1 MALVVAAAALL
12 AGAAQ
17 AAAQDVSYNAMPGAD
32 FAKFKTYRWVNVE
45 NGQQADQITDRMIKT
60 AIDAELAK
68 KGLKMT
74 DATDADLYVGYQAAI
89 QHQTEWNAYNMG
101 GVGWG
106 YRMGGMAT
114 ATSSTIDVGML
125 DVDLYDRAAKELVW
139 KGAASKTID
148 SGASPEKR
156 QANITKAV
164 EKMMKNYPPPKKK

>member
-1 MALVVAAAALL
+1 MALVIGVAALL
-12 AGAAQ
+12 AGATQ

-32 FAKFKTYRWVNVE
+32 FAKFKTYRWVDVE

-60 AIDAELAK
+60 AVDAELAK

-106 YRMGGMAT
+106 YRMVAWRRPQARRSTSACSISIFTIARRRSSSGKARPRRRST
-114 ATSSTIDVGML
+114 A
-125 DVDLYDRAAKELVW
+125 AP
-139 KGAASKTID
+139 
-148 SGASPEKR
+148 SPEKR
-156 QANITKAV
+156 QANVTKAV
-164 EKMMKNYPPPKKK
+164 EKMMKNYPPPQKK